1 MDADARR
8 RRAGAA
14 RHETPMRTLHVDQNN
29 PAAPYRTI
37 NAAARDAQP
46 GDTVLVHAGVYRERV
61 CPPRGG
67 EEGRPI
73 TCQAAP
79 GEPVC
84 IRGSEVFQPGW
95 KREGGFWVGSLA
107 AVRFGAAAY
116 GGLCD
121 ERLHGD
127 FNPFLW
133 QFNRARRARPHA
145 LVVEELE
152 RRIEDRGKRL
162 AREVAAGADMLSGEG
177 RKRRAGLLA
186 ELQARTGK
194 EPAFARTLGQV
205 FVDGEPL
212 IEVETRADVET
223 RPGTWMAAPGGDAL
237 WLNVES
243 PADRLVEIS
252 LRHTVF
258 SPLTRGLGHIAV
270 RGFTLEHAANHFPT
284 WDREGWPQAG
294 LLSTRGGHR
303 WTVEDNTIRFA
314 KSIGMDCGS
323 EGDGIHIENR
333 GEEEHGRLHDRDN
346 MDTRGAGYHL
356 IRGNRI
362 CDNGLCGLAGI
373 RHTGTRV
380 VGNVIERNN
389 CDGWTSPWWEFAG
402 IKFHF
407 FFAGEIRDNLIRD
420 NEAHGIWLDNQW
432 RGSRI
437 TGNVIVNN
445 LWSGI
450 NVELG
455 RGPVTIDRNVIA
467 LTRQGDGIYGHDV
480 ADVTIEHNLALRQRR
495 LRRLVRLRHAAGE
508 AGGRLPRHPCPPQH
522 HRPQLRRCRGLAAA
536 VAVRGRQQQ
545 RRQPLRRRRRVSRRR
560 RRIEAAALP
569 DHQRRPHGRHAGAPS
584 SRIRDAERRNRHGQA
599 GRGAARRRPARTALA
614 EPRDLGA
621 ALPARPR
628 TMARRDRQRPQ
639 QPRDDH
645 HPQWPGH
652 QAKARLPD
660 GLRLRRR
667 GHGSGARP
675 LPRPGAGGDVRAA
688 VAPPRPRHGKHLGG
702 RSPSPEAFA
711 RADTDRHGRA
721 MMTA

>member
-152 RRIEDRGKRL
+152 RRIEDCGKRL

-480 ADVTIEHNLALRQRR
+480 ADVTIEHNLLYANAGCGVWFAYATPRAKPEDGCRDIRVRRNIIARNCAGAVALPLPWQCAGGNSSDDNLFAGAGEYLDEGGGSKPPLFQITNAAHMAGMPEHHPPGFETQNAGTVTAKLAGALR
-495 LRRLVRLRHAAGE
+495 AAGLPE
-508 AGGRLPRHPCPPQH
+508 PRWPNPATWAPHYLLDLGQWRAATGNDRNSRVTTAIRDGLGTRQRLAFRMVFDSAVEGMDPAPGPFP
-522 HRPQLRRCRGLAAA
+522 GLA
-536 VAVRGRQQQ
+536 
-545 RRQPLRRRRRVSRRR
+545 P
-560 RRIEAAALP
+560 
-569 DHQRRPHGRHAGAPS
+569 GAMCVLLWP
-584 SRIRDAERRNRHGQA
+584 
-599 GRGAARRRPARTALA
+599 RPAR
-614 EPRDLGA
+614 
-621 ALPARPR
+621 
-628 TMARRDRQRPQ
+628 
-639 QPRDDH
+639 
-645 HPQWPGH
+645 
-652 QAKARLPD
+652 
-660 GLRLRRR
+660 
-667 GHGSGARP
+667 
-675 LPRPGAGGDVRAA
+675 
-688 VAPPRPRHGKHLGG
+688 
-702 RSPSPEAFA
+702 
-711 RADTDRHGRA
+711 DTENI
-721 MMTA
+721 